1 MIDYLAAVF
10 ADLYYV
16 VNTYIK
22 YKELTIGKAKAFTDF
37 YVSFLHLASNTEIL
51 TDNWLFDLY

>member
-10 ADLYYV
+10 ADLHYV
-16 VNTYIK
+16 VNTCIK

-37 YVSFLHLASNTEIL
+37 YTSFLHLASNTKIL
-51 TDNWLFDLY
+51 TDN